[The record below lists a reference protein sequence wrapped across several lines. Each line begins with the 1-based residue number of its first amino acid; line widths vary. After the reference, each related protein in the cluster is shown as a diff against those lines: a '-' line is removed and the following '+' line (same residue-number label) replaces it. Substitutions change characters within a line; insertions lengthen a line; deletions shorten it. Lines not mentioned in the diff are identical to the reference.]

1 MDLFIFIYLFPF
13 IKHTVLQTFIFNIN
27 SEIYL
32 YHIHVYYNNIIIISD
47 IIKIIFKIGIN

>member
-32 YHIHVYYNNIIIISD
+32 YHIHVYYNNVIIISD
-47 IIKIIFKIGIN
+47 IIKIIFKIGI